1 MIGIFQPGPIGPA
14 DGPVAGT
21 GSSGY
26 IGSHIA
32 LKFVQHCST
41 VRACVRAKGKLS
53 YTAHFTAMNHIGPG
67 SVILH
72 ECDRTIP
79 GGYDG
84 VFAGCSCVFYAAAE
98 MGNLD

>member
-1 MIGIFQPGPIGPA
+1 MG
-14 DGPVAGT
+14 VAGT

-32 LKFVQHCST
+32 LKFVRHCFT

-53 YTAHFTAMNHIGPG
+53 YTADLTAMTHIGLG
-67 SVILH
+67 SVTSH
-72 ECDRTIP
+72 ECDMTIP
-79 GGYDG
+79 GAYDG
-84 VFAGCSCVFYAAAE
+84 VFAGCSCVFHAAAE